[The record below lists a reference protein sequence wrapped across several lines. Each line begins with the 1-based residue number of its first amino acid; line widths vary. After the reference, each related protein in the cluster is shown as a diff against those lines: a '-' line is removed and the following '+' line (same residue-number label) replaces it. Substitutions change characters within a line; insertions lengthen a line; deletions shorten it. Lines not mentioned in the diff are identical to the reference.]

1 MEVRRELLLNVVEP
15 YVPEEMPMEEDG
27 AMDTG
32 KIITSLCVL
41 AVLGGLL
48 ALFVKK
54 QKEPPKSTGESIGDV
69 EEIEE
74 DADDYEDEEVIVTD
88 DKEGMSL

>member
-1 MEVRRELLLNVVEP
+1 
-15 YVPEEMPMEEDG
+15 
-27 AMDTG
+27 MDTG

-88 DKEGMSL
+88 DEEGMSL